1 MLISCC
7 FDRLLTPNIVS
18 LSYEKDDRIE
28 RDVLSVGV
36 IDINDST
43 PKLPKLIIYETPQKW
58 VKVHVEIY
66 EEGVIKALNGPCE
79 GGCKIHTEGVR
90 NGGGTLGMI
99 RQCDNGQIY
108 LYSCAHVLTQ
118 HNKCNIQ
125 KNVYVEGDADP
136 VAVVKDHVPVR
147 VYDRVDT
154 ENRERYSH
162 DLAWAKIN
170 PGRKWTPTV
179 KEIGQVKGVR
189 PPVENEMVKFYGAVS
204 LDVQGR
210 IKIKSTN
217 ATTVVQVKDVGYV
230 FYKDVIKLDT
240 SNPTFFEEGDSGSAM
255 VAESDTKV
263 VGLLM
268 SGGRFGYACKIFGI
282 DN

>member
-18 LSYEKDDRIE
+18 LSYEKDDLIE

-43 PKLPKLIIYETPQKW
+43 PQLPKIIVYETSQKW
-58 VKVHVEIY
+58 VKVHVETY

-79 GGCKIHTEGVR
+79 GGCKIHTEGVG

-99 RQCDNGQIY
+99 RQCGDGQVY
-108 LYSCAHVLTQ
+108 LYSCAHVLTE
-118 HNKCNIQ
+118 HNERNIQ
-125 KNVYVEGDADP
+125 KNVYVEGDTDP
-136 VAVVKDHVPVR
+136 VAVVEDHVHVE
-147 VYDRVDT
+147 VYNRVDAG
-154 ENRERYSH
+154 NRERYSH

-170 PGRKWTPTV
+170 PGTSWTLRV
-179 KEIGQVKGVR
+179 KEIGAVKGVR
-189 PPVENEMVKFYGAVS
+189 PPVENEMVKFYGAAS
-204 LDVQGR
+204 LDVQGG

-217 ATTVVQVKDVGYV
+217 ATTVVKVEEVG
-230 FYKDVIKLDT
+230 YKDVIKLDT
-240 SNPTFFEEGDSGSAM
+240 SNPTYFEEGDSGSAM

-268 SGGRFGYACKIFGI
+268 SGGRFGYACKLVFS
-282 DN
+282 D